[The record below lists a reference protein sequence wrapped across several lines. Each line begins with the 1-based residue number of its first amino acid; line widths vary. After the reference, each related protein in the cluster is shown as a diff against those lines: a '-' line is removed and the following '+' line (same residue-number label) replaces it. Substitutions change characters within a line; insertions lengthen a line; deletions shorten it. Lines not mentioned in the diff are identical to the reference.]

1 MKDEDVVELCKN
13 YPIKPSENMDATLA
27 ANQGLQTQMELVRND
42 IKRKQNKL
50 VRLCEEESRQ
60 TRVDKFNLDLQQL
73 LGTFKSDEFVRN

>member
-1 MKDEDVVELCKN
+1 
-13 YPIKPSENMDATLA
+13 
-27 ANQGLQTQMELVRND
+27 MELLRND
-42 IKRKQNKL
+42 IKRKQNKM